1 MTLRNFSMSIAFGA
15 ALLAACSSTPP
26 PVEVTLR
33 ATDFRY
39 EPAAVEVLA
48 GQQLAVNMENMG
60 TLEHDFVIQ
69 EIPVEA
75 TAAESESDDEGM
87 AANTM
92 DETEVE
98 PAVHMGATAGMS
110 SSVTFIPTKPGTYEF
125 FCAVPGHK
133 EAGMTG
139 TLTVRER

>member
-39 EPAAVEVLA
+39 EPASVEVLG
-48 GQQLAVNMENMG
+48 GQQATVTMQNMG

-69 EIPVEA
+69 EIPLEVKA
-75 TAAESESDDEGM
+75 GESGSEVM
-87 AANTM
+87 AGHTM
-92 DETEVE
+92 DEMEVE
-98 PAVHMGATAGMS
+98 PAVHMGATTGMS
-110 SSVTFIPTKPGTYEF
+110 SSVTFVPTKPGTYEF

-133 EAGMTG
+133 EAGMIG
-139 TLTVRER
+139 TLTVSER